1 MLRIRRT
8 GVRAGREGEDEDE
21 EEGEDEGEGEDED
34 EDEDEEGTQASRI
47 VRLQPPVAT
56 HFYAGTVGPFILLRQ
71 AISGRWS

>member
-8 GVRAGREGEDEDE
+8 GVRAGTEGEDEDE
-21 EEGEDEGEGEDED
+21 EEGEDEGEGED

-56 HFYAGTVGPFILLRQ
+56 HFYAGTVGQFILLRQ